1 MKKEISIKEKVEVE
15 NIITN
20 DDINGE
26 GTVQE
31 DNIEV
36 FYNDS

>member
-1 MKKEISIKEKVEVE
+1 MKKELSVNEKTETD

-20 DDINGE
+20 EDINGE

-31 DNIEV
+31 DNIEI
-36 FYNDS
+36 FYND